1 MDGNGKIRYHIN
13 TKRRKIM
20 KKLGVLWLLFPFV
33 LLGISGLVAC
43 SSPPPPPPPQPIQQP
58 PPPPPPEP
66 EPEPVS
72 VPEPPPP
79 DTTGPELAVN
89 FSTQM
94 FSPDGDGVD
103 DELEVTIK
111 ADSKSTIA
119 NWRIEIREPYDPY
132 PVFSEWGGTGNPPEK
147 IVWDGRSASGELVQS
162 ATDYP
167 FKLTVTDARGNV
179 SVFEG
184 FIGVDVLVMREPNG
198 VLRVRV
204 PSIVFG
210 PNASDFAGLNAGIVA
225 NNDAILRRIAQVL
238 NKFSTYKVKV
248 EGHAN
253 PTGRT
258 ARERQREQETDLALS
273 DLRARF
279 VVDYLVKLGVTR
291 SRLTPFG
298 IGNARPVAN
307 IEDRNNWWKNRRVE
321 FILER

>member
-1 MDGNGKIRYHIN
+1 M
-13 TKRRKIM
+13 
-20 KKLGVLWLLFPFV
+20 
-33 LLGISGLVAC
+33 
-43 SSPPPPPPPQPIQQP
+43 
-58 PPPPPPEP
+58 
-66 EPEPVS
+66 
-72 VPEPPPP
+72 

-89 FSTQM
+89 FSTTM

-103 DELEVTIK
+103 DELTVTIK
-111 ADSKSTIA
+111 AADESAIA
-119 NWRIEIREPYDPY
+119 NWRIEVREPHDPY
-132 PVFSEWGGTGNPPEK
+132 PLFSEWGGNGSPPSK

-162 ATDYP
+162 ATDYL
-167 FKLTVTDARGNV
+167 FKLTATDVRGNV

-184 FIGVDVLVMREPNG
+184 LIEVDVLVIREANG
-198 VLRVRV
+198 ILRVRV
-204 PSIVFG
+204 PSIAFG
-210 PNASDFAGLNAGIVA
+210 PNAGDFAGLDAATVA

-238 NKFSTYKVKV
+238 NKFSAYKVKV

>member
-1 MDGNGKIRYHIN
+1 MKIFPLFSI
-13 TKRRKIM
+13 I
-20 KKLGVLWLLFPFV
+20 VLIFCAIFGAV
-33 LLGISGLVAC
+33 SC
-43 SSPPPPPPPQPIQQP
+43 KSPPPPPPPAAAPLP
-58 PPPPPPEP
+58 PPPPPPSP
-66 EPEPVS
+66 EPEVK
-72 VPEPPPP
+72 PEAAAP
-79 DTTGPELAVN
+79 DTTGPELEVA
-89 FSTQM
+89 FSTKT

-103 DELEVTIK
+103 DELVVTIK
-111 ADSKSTIA
+111 ASDESPIA
-119 NWRIEIREPYDPY
+119 DWHIEILEPGDYEPHPIFAEWSGKGDP
-132 PVFSEWGGTGNPPEK
+132 PPQIK
-147 IVWDGRSASGELVQS
+147 WNGLSPSGELVQS

-167 FKLTVTDARGNV
+167 FKLTAADARGNV

-184 FIGVDVLVMREPNG
+184 IISVDVLVIREANG

-210 PNASDFAGLNAGIVA
+210 PNAGDFAGLDAETVA
-225 NNDAILRRIAQVL
+225 NNDTILRRIAQVL
-238 NKFSTYKVKV
+238 NKFSAYKVKV

-279 VVDYLVKLGVTR
+279 VADYLVKLGVTR

-298 IGNARPVAN
+298 IGSAHPIAN
-307 IEDRNNWWKNRRVE
+307 IEERNNWWKNRRVE